1 VNGSRFR
8 FSVLISNVFSIDE
21 VLEAGKQHGA
31 TRGDLFGC
39 LYFYLQDQLRAF
51 AERLSRF
58 DISFHIFCA
67 DACRLAKDIRS
78 GTLSEA
84 IPPSISFDRVEVSNT
99 FDSEYIGAAKLLVDW
114 APLLK
119 RVDDAAIVGSFMN
132 WAPKQR
138 GAMSSSCDQTT
149 LARITKAMAKDGRV
163 RAWLWVRM
171 LSDFCVRFLSLLL
184 LVAVRYRRCEVRKDP
199 WSKSS
204 RSLIQV
210 SEMMIMTQLFSYMSN
225 QTAYLDN
232 SGAFNDYLRKAGMD
246 EALKKHGL
254 ELRRTHKIVPHVSDV

>member
-1 VNGSRFR
+1 
-8 FSVLISNVFSIDE
+8 VLISNVFSIDE

-99 FDSEYIGAAKLLVDW
+99 FDSEYIGVTKLLADW

-138 GAMSSSCDQTT
+138 GAMTSSCDQTT
-149 LARITKAMAKDGRV
+149 LSRITKAMAKDGRV

-171 LSDFCVRFLSLLL
+171 LSDFCQVPIPPSASGL
-184 LVAVRYRRCEVRKDP
+184 P
-199 WSKSS
+199 
-204 RSLIQV
+204 V
-210 SEMMIMTQLFSYMSN
+210 SEMQGT
-225 QTAYLDN
+225 
-232 SGAFNDYLRKAGMD
+232 
-246 EALKKHGL
+246 
-254 ELRRTHKIVPHVSDV
+254 